1 MATVLHLHVKASV
14 RTYCIVSAVIISY
27 SKGKGNAAEGGRI
40 CAGDFPFLHSISER
54 RQDNFIQQ
62 PMEHGGQDQRARE
75 SEEEP
80 FTSFTVQR
88 RRTQFSLHIF
98 ENVLS
103 TL

>member
-54 RQDNFIQQ
+54 RQDDFIQQ

-75 SEEEP
+75 SEEECQKLP
-80 FTSFTVQR
+80 QDLLLPTSFTVQR
-88 RRTQFSLHIF
+88 RRTQF
-98 ENVLS
+98 
-103 TL
+103 